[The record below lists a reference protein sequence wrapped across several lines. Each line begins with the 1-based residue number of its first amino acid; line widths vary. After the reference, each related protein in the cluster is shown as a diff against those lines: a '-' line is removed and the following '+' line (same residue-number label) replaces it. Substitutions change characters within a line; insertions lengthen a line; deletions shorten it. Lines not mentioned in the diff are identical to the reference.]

1 MSLFFGILNKIF
13 SSELTI
19 PIFQNKGEY
28 LEKAILIKLKPKNS
42 EWIIESANNYKRD
55 KNFFYIKSSE
65 ISNEDIF
72 FIATH
77 EDLKKFDSKK
87 LISYNNFTSSTYGGY
102 TYRSNLRI
110 KIENGG
116 FSSYQ
121 AEYPF
126 KMTKAKGS
134 VITSI
139 SSVTNIN
146 ADKNYIFF
154 KNIFELPIHEKFKI
168 FIVDLKEKKIKTIF
182 EAKTN
187 YSNIFELKKEYIL
200 PEMFL
205 VTDKYIGIPI
215 YISEKDGHLSMEHTN
230 PPISSIL
237 NADRVQI
244 ASKFKKELYEII
256 NK

>member
-1 MSLFFGILNKIF
+1 
-13 SSELTI
+13 
-19 PIFQNKGEY
+19 
-28 LEKAILIKLKPKNS
+28 
-42 EWIIESANNYKRD
+42 
-55 KNFFYIKSSE
+55 
-65 ISNEDIF
+65 
-72 FIATH
+72 
-77 EDLKKFDSKK
+77 
-87 LISYNNFTSSTYGGY
+87 
-102 TYRSNLRI
+102 
-110 KIENGG
+110 
-116 FSSYQ
+116 
-121 AEYPF
+121 
-126 KMTKAKGS
+126 
-134 VITSI
+134 
-139 SSVTNIN
+139 
-146 ADKNYIFF
+146 
-154 KNIFELPIHEKFKI
+154 LPIHEKFKI